1 MLNMDSS
8 KSIEDLRGG
17 SAEETVDPS
26 SAFIKSAAIFGI
38 TGQDGSYLADFLLSK
53 NYIVHGMLRRCSH
66 VPTERIEHILNHPR
80 LHLHYC
86 DLADPQNIYEV
97 LLKINQSDKKPPDE
111 IYNLAAQSH
120 VQVSFAMPLY
130 TAQVDALGQL
140 SLLNAIKELQ
150 WIKQVKIYNAA
161 TSELFGNSPP
171 PQNESTPFH
180 PRSPYAV
187 AKIYAYWITVN
198 YREAYHM
205 FAVNG
210 ILFNH
215 ESPRR
220 NVSFVTRKIT
230 RAVGQIVRGELDC
243 LRLGNL
249 NAKRDWGHSKD
260 YVRAMWLML
269 QQPTPM
275 DLVLGTG
282 KSHTV
287 REFVTK
293 AFLYAG
299 VEVEFQNAGID
310 EVGIDKRTG
319 NVLVRID
326 PQYFRPSEVENLQ
339 SDPALARTQLQ
350 WVPEHSFEDLVKEM
364 VQHDL
369 NPSHHKY

>member
-1 MLNMDSS
+1 MESPSNSS
-8 KSIEDLRGG
+8 
-17 SAEETVDPS
+17 VS
-26 SAFIKSAAIFGI
+26 SLSTPRPKVAVISGI
-38 TGQDGSYLADFLLSK
+38 TGQDGSYLVEFLLEK
-53 NYIVHGMLRRCSH
+53 KYKIHGLLRRCSH
-66 VPTERIEHILNHPR
+66 IPTERIEHIMHHPNF
-80 LHLHYC
+80 HLHYC

-97 LLKINQSDKKPPDE
+97 LLKIERMEHQPPHE
-111 IYNLAAQSH
+111 VYNLAAQSH
-120 VQVSFAMPLY
+120 VQVSFTMPMY
-130 TAQVDALGQL
+130 TAQVDALGTL
-140 SLLNAIKELQ
+140 AFLNAIKELQ
-150 WIKQVKIYNAA
+150 WTDKTKFYQAS
-161 TSELFGNSPP
+161 TSELFGSSPP
-171 PQNESTPFH
+171 PQNELTPFH

-198 YREAYHM
+198 YREAYNM

-260 YVRAMWLML
+260 YVGAMWMML
-269 QQPTPM
+269 QQVKPV

-282 KSHTV
+282 ESHTV
-287 REFVTK
+287 REFVYK

-299 VEVEFQNAGID
+299 IELEFKNSGVD
-310 EVGIDKRTG
+310 EVGIDKRTQK
-319 NVLVRID
+319 VLVRVD

-339 SDPALARTQLQ
+339 SDPSLARKTLQ
-350 WVPEHSFEDLVKEM
+350 WVPEYSFEELVKEM
-364 VQHDL
+364 VQHDI
-369 NPSHHKY
+369 NPIHHKY